1 MKIRACSIA
10 PKRAVS
16 PREKNLIGKPN
27 LRIVKWGWCM
37 KTKHLILKTIGVG
50 IAGWAV
56 SFSADATLKA
66 VHASPFWA
74 NYLDDV
80 IVGIVAAFAYWFHTQ
95 YQAQIINRRMT
106 LAYLDDAI
114 RNALQVVLLAP
125 DDDLVREVAMAAE
138 RISRALLAARL
149 QTDGEEHEKAA

>member
-1 MKIRACSIA
+1 
-10 PKRAVS
+10 
-16 PREKNLIGKPN
+16 
-27 LRIVKWGWCM
+27 
-37 KTKHLILKTIGVG
+37 
-50 IAGWAV
+50 
-56 SFSADATLKA
+56 

-95 YQAQIINRRMT
+95 YQVQIINRRMT

-125 DDDLVREVAMAAE
+125 DDDLVREVATAAE